1 MAALGEKLKRE
12 REARGVSLKEIAEA
26 TRIHESYLR
35 ALEENDY
42 GSLPGAVFVT
52 GFLRNYAAHL
62 GLDAD
67 KIVIEFEA
75 MKIEPPVKPNAIPG
89 VVEEES
95 SMSTLWAVGSLLFIL
110 VIYVAYVNWPGNAPM
125 KGKPVIDTAA
135 EKPATDKIEPIKA
148 KGGKKAAVTAADKAE
163 PPAAGPPAA
172 KPPVKKEPPVAEPPA
187 AGPPVAKPLPD
198 TGIKKKPPTPAAAV
212 RKNAAATVKPKNN
225 KKAVQKQAAATEPEK
240 KYKYW
245 LVVTAL
251 DEDAW
256 ILVVVDEAME
266 RDMFV
271 RAGQTVII
279 KGNDSFNFTTG
290 KASQVSLTINGKP
303 LNFEIPKSDVLRS
316 WDLPLPEAE

>member
-42 GSLPGAVFVT
+42 GALPGAVFVT

-75 MKIEPPVKPNAIPG
+75 MKIDPPDKPNAIPG

-95 SMSTLWAVGSLLFIL
+95 SMSTLWAVGSLLLLL
-110 VIYVAYVNWPGNAPM
+110 VVYVAYVNWPDSAPK
-125 KGKPVIDTAA
+125 KGKQVIDTAV

-148 KGGKKAAVTAADKAE
+148 KGGKKAVVPAADR
-163 PPAAGPPAA
+163 A
-172 KPPVKKEPPVAEPPA
+172 K
-187 AGPPVAKPLPD
+187 PPVAKPPVAKPSVAEPSVKEEPLPD
-198 TGIKKKPPTPAAAV
+198 TDVKKKPPTPAVTKKKPAPAAAV
-212 RKNAAATVKPKNN
+212 KKNAAAAVKPKKN
-225 KKAVQKQAAATEPEK
+225 KNALLKQAAAAEK
-240 KYKYW
+240 EYKYW
-245 LVVTAL
+245 LVVTAR
-251 DEDAW
+251 DKDAW
-256 ILVVVDEAME
+256 ILVVVDKASE

-271 RAGQTVII
+271 RAGQTII
-279 KGNDSFNFTTG
+279 FKGNDSFNFTTG
-290 KASQVSLTINGKP
+290 RASQISLTLNGKP
-303 LNFEIPKSDVLRS
+303 LNFKIPKSNVLRS
-316 WDLPLPEAE
+316 WDIPLPEAE